1 MALGTP
7 KSVIFVHPGTSVH
20 LESNAFMYVLSI
32 SGTVIL
38 NYIVFG
44 CSGSGA
50 FKPDSGLTS
59 CIWNLTSYIEKS
71 LHSDLAE
78 NQSLRYAR
86 LQIKIRHS
94 NSIWIRHSIS
104 SNRNQH
110 RNSITPSYIMLAN
123 RIPGSKSISDSRN
136 CHSNR
141 ISHSKSI
148 WTRHSISSNR
158 NQHRNS
164 ITPAHIM
171 LSNRNQPPISI

>member
-1 MALGTP
+1 MKMALDTP
-7 KSVIFVHPGTSVH
+7 KSVIFVTPGTSVH
-20 LESNAFMYVLSI
+20 PESNAFMYVLSI

-44 CSGSGA
+44 CSESGA

-59 CIWNLTSYIEKS
+59 SIWNLTSYIEKFTS
-71 LHSDLAE
+71 FRPCRKSVT
-78 NQSLRYAR
+78 S
-86 LQIKIRHS
+86 IRS
-94 NSIWIRHSIS
+94 
-104 SNRNQH
+104 
-110 RNSITPSYIMLAN
+110 T
-123 RIPGSKSISDSRN
+123 
-136 CHSNR
+136 SNR
-141 ISHSKSI
+141 IRHSKSI